1 MTKEGDQLYKG
12 RGSIKILST
21 QVGGASSLTCMLH
34 LNGHFTYLLAWHKS
48 LISISMLV
56 WCMLVVGLNVEMKN

>member
-1 MTKEGDQLYKG
+1 
-12 RGSIKILST
+12 
-21 QVGGASSLTCMLH
+21 
-34 LNGHFTYLLAWHKS
+34 LNVHFIYLLAWYKF